1 MFKDTAYKMNSHYNT
16 NETLVS

>member
-1 MFKDTAYKMNSHYNT
+1 MFNDTAYKMNSHYNT